1 MAHIA
6 FVNEHASVSGTINH
20 RQKQILRALE
30 EIMLKQGRPRAALA
44 LSVVPILALA
54 GCGDAAEEG
63 NGDDIF
69 AGEQIR
75 FIVPTAAGGGFDTVA
90 RQIGPYLEDELN
102 ARLVVENLEGGNY
115 AVGTEELV
123 ENGDDC
129 TTVMMLASPHINF
142 SYLTQNV
149 GYSLD
154 DLAAAGGVTT
164 EPGIWRVHNDAEWDD
179 MEELIEDARSR
190 PGEIT
195 VSVSN
200 YATSN
205 YLGVLNLQEAAD
217 IEFNVVP
224 FDGGSPAR
232 QALLS
237 QEVDVNQAG
246 VFNSLPAAED
256 TRALA
261 VSQPENL
268 WPDQTNDAPALSD
281 VVEGVESDGSEY
293 AVWTN
298 ATCAEENSEAFDRL
312 AEAVENVTEDQEF
325 LDEVAEAGE
334 EGKVQHMSPDDF
346 MDYARGQ
353 DEEIEN
359 IMEEEPDLF
368 G

>member
-1 MAHIA
+1 ML
-6 FVNEHASVSGTINH
+6 
-20 RQKQILRALE
+20 RQRRSRAV
-30 EIMLKQGRPRAALA
+30 LA

-54 GCGDAAEEG
+54 GCGDAGESGEG
-63 NGDDIF
+63 NGEDIF

-90 RQIGPYLEDELN
+90 RQIGPYLEDELD
-102 ARLVVENLEGGNY
+102 ARVMVENLEGGNY

-123 ENGDDC
+123 ESGDDC

-142 SYLTQNV
+142 SYLTQSV

-154 DLAAAGGVTT
+154 DVDVAGGVTT

-205 YLGVLNLQEAAD
+205 YLGVLNLEEAAD

-246 VFNSLPAAED
+246 VFNSLPIADD

-268 WPDQTNDAPALSD
+268 WADQTNDAPALGD
-281 VVEGVESDGSEY
+281 VVEDVESDGSEY

-298 ATCAEENSEAFDRL
+298 ATCSEENPEAFDRL
-312 AEAVENVTEDQEF
+312 AEAVENVTQNQEF
-325 LDEVAEAGE
+325 LDDVAEAGE
-334 EGKVQHMSPDDF
+334 EGKVQHMSPEDF
-346 MDYARGQ
+346 MDYARNQ
-353 DEEIEN
+353 EQEIEQ
-359 IMEEEPDLF
+359 ILEEDPDLF